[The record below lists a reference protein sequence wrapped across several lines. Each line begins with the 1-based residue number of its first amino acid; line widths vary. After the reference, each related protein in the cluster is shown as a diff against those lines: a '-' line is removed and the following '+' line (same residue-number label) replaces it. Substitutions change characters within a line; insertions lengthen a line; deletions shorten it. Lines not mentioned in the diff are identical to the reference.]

1 VESFLINAGGN
12 VYAGGRKPDNTL
24 WRVGVTDPKDTGDI
38 IGVMPAEDMAIVSS
52 GDYRRYF
59 VVDNTV
65 YHHIIDPRTGYP
77 SDTSRGTTVFS
88 PSSIDADALSTIM
101 FILGPD
107 DSEGILSQFDGIG
120 VIFVRQDGSVVSK
133 GLVDGF
139 EFK

>member
-1 VESFLINAGGN
+1 
-12 VYAGGRKPDNTL
+12 
-24 WRVGVTDPKDTGDI
+24 
-38 IGVMPAEDMAIVSS
+38 
-52 GDYRRYF
+52 
-59 VVDNTV
+59 
-65 YHHIIDPRTGYP
+65 
-77 SDTSRGTTVFS
+77 
-88 PSSIDADALSTIM
+88 M

>member
-1 VESFLINAGGN
+1 MSRQGHRGYYRRDA
-12 VYAGGRKPDNTL
+12 
-24 WRVGVTDPKDTGDI
+24 
-38 IGVMPAEDMAIVSS
+38 AEDMAIVSS

-65 YHHIIDPRTGYP
+65 PPHYRSRTGYP